1 MNVLLAEAD
10 VEYDAMKEMDDIN
23 GEFARTDV
31 TLVIGANDVTN
42 PAARN
47 DPSVPIHGMPI
58 LNVDQAKSVIVLKRS
73 MNSGFAGI
81 DNPLFF
87 ADTTS
92 MLFGDAKK
100 SVAEVTE
107 ELKAL

>member
-1 MNVLLAEAD
+1 
-10 VEYDAMKEMDDIN
+10 
-23 GEFARTDV
+23 
-31 TLVIGANDVTN
+31 
-42 PAARN
+42 
-47 DPSVPIHGMPI
+47 
-58 LNVDQAKSVIVLKRS
+58 
-73 MNSGFAGI
+73 
-81 DNPLFF
+81 FF